1 MHIFNKAISNM
12 NYLPTLLMDSQS
24 LTALMSMWEGSYSL
38 SRSVRNPVHTKII
51 SGSSVFAC
59 IEEGGGIMT
68 VLNLFCS

>member
-1 MHIFNKAISNM
+1 
-12 NYLPTLLMDSQS
+12 MDSQS